1 MVLDDRSPVPLHAQL
16 LASLRARLW
25 AGEWSPG
32 SLLPAEAELCREYGV
47 SRITVARALAEL
59 AREGAVQR
67 QRGRGT
73 TVLAPPDVSQQPT
86 ALAFVTPHLN
96 NEWPLRIYSGF
107 EATAI
112 AANHYAMLTGT
123 QDDRTIAPAQ
133 VRTLLT
139 GHARALALCLATILP
154 RDWPFWQELRA
165 QGVPFTFIGT
175 YNPLLPAD
183 RVVADN
189 VAAGQLAVRHLLALG
204 HQRIAFLCYSQQQLD
219 DNTAY
224 QGRLRGYQ
232 EALRAAG
239 LEPGAPPAPASWI
252 LPEALPPALSDAEQ
266 RDWLLAFLERTRVT
280 AAVTCNDALAVLV
293 QRYLL
298 PVGVRIPDDLAFVS
312 ISDERI
318 AAFADVPLTTVRLDA
333 LALGDAAARLLLER
347 LGGDTTPPREV
358 VVPVSLVVRASCG
371 ALTADDRGYSTS
383 DALRDAAL
391 MLGSTGM

>member
-1 MVLDDRSPVPLHAQL
+1 MVLDERSPVPLHAQL
-16 LASLRARLW
+16 LASLRARLQ
-25 AGEWSPG
+25 AGEWQPG
-32 SLLPAEAELCREYGV
+32 TLLPAEAELCREYSV

-59 AREGAVQR
+59 AREGVVQR

-73 TVLAPPDVSQQPT
+73 TVLAPPGATKQPA

-96 NEWPLRIYSGF
+96 HEWPLRIYSGF
-107 EATAI
+107 EAA
-112 AANHYAMLTGT
+112 AVVANHYAMLTGT
-123 QDDRTIAPAQ
+123 QDDHTIAPAQ

-139 GHARALALCLATILP
+139 GHARALALCLATIPP
-154 RDWPFWQELRA
+154 RDWPSWQALRA
-165 QGVPFTFIGT
+165 RGIPFTFIGT
-175 YNPLLPAD
+175 YNPLLAAD

-189 VAAGQLAVRHLLALG
+189 VGAGQLAVRHLLALG

-232 EALRAAG
+232 QALRDAG
-239 LEPGAPPAPASWI
+239 LDPGAPPAPASWI
-252 LPEALPPALSDAEQ
+252 LPAALPATLSDAEQ

-298 PVGVRIPDDLAFVS
+298 PVGVRIPDDLAFVG

-333 LALGDAAARLLLER
+333 PALGDAAARLLLER

-358 VVPVSLVVRASCG
+358 IVPVSLVVRASCG
-371 ALTADDRGYSTS
+371 APTADDRTYSSS